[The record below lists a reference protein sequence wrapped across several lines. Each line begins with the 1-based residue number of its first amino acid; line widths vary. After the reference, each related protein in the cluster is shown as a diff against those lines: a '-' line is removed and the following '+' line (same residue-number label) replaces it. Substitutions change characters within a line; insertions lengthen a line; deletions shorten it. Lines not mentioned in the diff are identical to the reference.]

1 MPRVLAAGR
10 GVRPSPEDAHPGGP
24 PGSAAST
31 GRGRGAGGH
40 RAGAH
45 GGTCAGD
52 KFRQQVKT
60 TASGHTACASVS
72 TRSAR
77 PTWPPR
83 VISSA
88 ANHTSRPSS
97 APAATAETAGRGPP
111 GTQDPRLSPPSGQTV
126 RAIKPIAAQNACAGE
141 PPLAGSGVAA
151 TSTPAIPPAI
161 RMSRPGTA
169 AGLSARPVT
178 TSQTPTASSTSVITH
193 RSAAPSA
200 ARELMVLATA
210 LTERGCSPAAK
221 VHPPTRSTGAAAEE
235 TTPHQGTTSMTTTIG
250 AGGLASASRPVGE
263 EPAKGTSTPA
273 VRLGQGRRRDLR
285 LARPAV
291 NELATT
297 NTSNFFPEIL
307 LVFWV

>member
-52 KFRQQVKT
+52 KFRQKVKT

-141 PPLAGSGVAA
+141 PPLAGSGG
-151 TSTPAIPPAI
+151 
-161 RMSRPGTA
+161 RRDQY
-169 AGLSARPVT
+169 AGYT
-178 TSQTPTASSTSVITH
+178 TSDQDEPSGDGGRPERQARYDIADAH
-193 RSAAPSA
+193 RQQH
-200 ARELMVLATA
+200 
-210 LTERGCSPAAK
+210 ER
-221 VHPPTRSTGAAAEE
+221 HYPPVG
-235 TTPHQGTTSMTTTIG
+235 GTIG
-250 AGGLASASRPVGE
+250 R
-263 EPAKGTSTPA
+263 
-273 VRLGQGRRRDLR
+273 
-285 LARPAV
+285 
-291 NELATT
+291 
-297 NTSNFFPEIL
+297 
-307 LVFWV
+307 